1 MNVVIDSSTII
12 RATMEQNRM
21 AQRALSLSIREHRIL
36 MTDEMAKELVATI
49 IIVAEKKGQNP
60 KPPLRVAATY
70 LLRAKRVN
78 STTVYS
84 WCCDPDDS
92 MFIEC
97 AIDGGAQVVVS
108 NDGSLTKLQEYVTD
122 EEGKRLIQTI
132 EFLTPEEFVS
142 KYSLT

>member
-1 MNVVIDSSTII
+1 MNVVIDTSTII

-36 MTDEMAKELVATI
+36 MTDEMAKELAATI

-70 LLRAKRVN
+70 LLRAKRVC